1 MNKTNHSDFAWRR
14 SLLSLTEPASRC
26 LLSTQHC
33 LTRSVHFTGIAFLPR
48 QYRRG
53 TVHRWASLTALQS
66 PPRVLSIV
74 ARLIEFHLSD
84 DRGDDIRRG
93 IGRIDQ
99 RRHLEHYLQGLIFS
113 RSAGRRCFSA

>member
-1 MNKTNHSDFAWRR
+1 MNKTNHSDFARRR
-14 SLLSLTEPASRC
+14 SLLSLTEPARRC

-74 ARLIEFHLSD
+74 ARLITVVVQNLCVEVSGGETSHP
-84 DRGDDIRRG
+84 R
-93 IGRIDQ
+93 
-99 RRHLEHYLQGLIFS
+99 
-113 RSAGRRCFSA
+113 